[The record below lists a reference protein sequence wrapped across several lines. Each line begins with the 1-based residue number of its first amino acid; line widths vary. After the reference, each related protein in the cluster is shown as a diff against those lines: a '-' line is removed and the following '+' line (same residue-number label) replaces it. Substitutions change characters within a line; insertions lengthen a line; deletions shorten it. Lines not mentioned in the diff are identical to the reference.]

1 MRVLVD
7 ASAEAG
13 TCGVCAA
20 IRRLCSGVV
29 RTAARRWVR
38 VRVRVLVRVRVRVR
52 VRMLVRMLVQAWV
65 PVMGAGASVYMGG
78 TIEGTDADTVAV

>member
-1 MRVLVD
+1 MQMERGPHRLRGMR
-7 ASAEAG
+7 S
-13 TCGVCAA
+13 
-20 IRRLCSGVV
+20 
-29 RTAARRWVR
+29 
-38 VRVRVLVRVRVRVR
+38 RVRVR